1 MEIGSIVECV
11 KGYPGVIE
19 EGQYYTVKDI
29 QNGVFL
35 YEVSPPEPYTSFLKE
50 RFREVQSP
58 GDFED
63 IMMELIC
70 NSEINS

>member
-1 MEIGSIVECV
+1 MEIGSIVECI

-35 YEVSPPEPYTSFLKE
+35 HEVSPPEPYTSFLKE
-50 RFREVQSP
+50 RFKEVQSP

-63 IMMELIC
+63 IMMDLIC

>member
-1 MEIGSIVECV
+1 MEIGSIVECI
-11 KGYPGVIE
+11 KGYPEVIE
-19 EGQYYTVKDI
+19 EGQYYTVKSI
-29 QNGVFL
+29 GNGVVL
-35 YEVSPPEPYTSFLKE
+35 YEINPPEPYTSFLKE

-70 NSEINS
+70 NSETNS